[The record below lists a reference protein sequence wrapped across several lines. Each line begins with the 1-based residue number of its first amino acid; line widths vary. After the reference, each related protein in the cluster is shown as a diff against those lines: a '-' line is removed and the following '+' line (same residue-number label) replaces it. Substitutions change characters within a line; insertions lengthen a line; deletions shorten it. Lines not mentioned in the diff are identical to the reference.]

1 MCIRDRDDPK
11 HVPMGMAQLA
21 AIAIREGHQVQVY
34 DHNAWR
40 VDEEQIKEVLISDNW
55 DIVALGG
62 ITTAYASIKKIVKL
76 TRKVLPKTTISLG
89 GGVLTSIPKE
99 IMTWLPEVDFG
110 FIGESYVTFPEI
122 LSMIDEKKKIGTKL
136 MEL

>member
-1 MCIRDRDDPK
+1 M
-11 HVPMGMAQLA
+11 
-21 AIAIREGHQVQVY
+21 
-34 DHNAWR
+34 
-40 VDEEQIKEVLISDNW
+40 ISDNW

-122 LSMIDEKKKIGTKL
+122 LSMID
-136 MEL
+136 